1 MPDVA
6 APSIAD
12 LAASG
17 EDREDQES
25 KWSRWFQWSCPG
37 CSQLF
42 VGRSQPIPQSVASYL
57 ESMQQFLAKHVKE
70 HVDHA

>member
-25 KWSRWFQWSCPG
+25 KFRWFQWSCPV

-70 HVDHA
+70 HANA